1 EIATHASFA
10 DYGLG
15 SKDAVLLVG
24 ELEQWLACRVSPTLL
39 YRYPNIDALAS
50 HLGGRETG
58 AVRARTRESGSQPI
72 AIVGMSCRFP
82 GGAADPDTFWGL
94 LRAGTDAAGE
104 VPREPCDIAAYYQH
118 HPAAKGKMYA
128 RNGAFLS
135 QVDGFDARFFGIS
148 PREAAAMDPQ
158 HRLLLEAAWEALERA
173 CHNPAEL
180 SGSRTG
186 AFIGISS
193 H

>member
-82 GGAADPDTFWGL
+82 GGADDPDTFWGL
-94 LRAGTDAAGE
+94 FAAGPGAVGK
-104 VPREPCDIAAYYQH
+104 VPRAHWEIDAHYGPDTAP
-118 HPAAKGKMYA
+118 PAKEHK
-128 RNGAFLS
+128 RTDVFL
-135 QVDGFDARFFGIS
+135 I
-148 PREAAAMDPQ
+148 
-158 HRLLLEAAWEALERA
+158 
-173 CHNPAEL
+173 
-180 SGSRTG
+180 
-186 AFIGISS
+186 
-193 H
+193 